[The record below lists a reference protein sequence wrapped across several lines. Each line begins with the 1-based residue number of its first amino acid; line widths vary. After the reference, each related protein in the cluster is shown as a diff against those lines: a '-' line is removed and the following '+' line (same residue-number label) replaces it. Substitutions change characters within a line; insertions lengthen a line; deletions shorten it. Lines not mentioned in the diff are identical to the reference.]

1 MLKKDN
7 AQSELRKN
15 LYITTNDTV
24 LNKPIHNP
32 ILHGK
37 IIRFVDHI
45 HVSSKNYV
53 NEILR
58 KYQKIQ
64 VDLNKELIPIR
75 IKEHPE
81 LDDYSLLNE
90 KYPKDFQHII
100 GVC

>member
-24 LNKPIHNP
+24 LNKPTHNP
-32 ILHGK
+32 ILHKK
-37 IIRFVDHI
+37 IIRVGDHI

-64 VDLNKELIPIR
+64 VDLNK
-75 IKEHPE
+75 
-81 LDDYSLLNE
+81 
-90 KYPKDFQHII
+90 
-100 GVC
+100 

>member
-58 KYQKIQ
+58 KYQRTYS
-64 VDLNKELIPIR
+64 DLKKEVLPMR
-75 IKEHPE
+75 V
-81 LDDYSLLNE
+81 NE
-90 KYPKDFQHII
+90 
-100 GVC
+100 